1 MMTIAMTALLI
12 VLPVLGVIPVHMA
25 NTLPAPEEV
34 YDSVDITVTDPD
46 GMARSWDD
54 IDIKLKDIGVKP
66 ESIVD
71 R

>member
-34 YDSVDITVTDPD
+34 YD
-46 GMARSWDD
+46 MR
-54 IDIKLKDIGVKP
+54 
-66 ESIVD
+66 
-71 R
+71 